1 MPLADGSPVSSRSVT
16 TRTDFT
22 VLDELIAE
30 RGHLVIDGAM
40 GTELFARGLPAGDAP
55 ERMNLD
61 MTEAV
66 QAVHRAYVEAGSDI
80 ILTNSF
86 GGTSYRLALHK
97 LDDRVVEINEAAAR
111 NARVAADEPD
121 RRVLVAGSMGP
132 TGELIVPL
140 GDLEPAAAKAAF
152 AAQAEGLTKGGADIL
167 WIETMS
173 SLEEIEAAF
182 KGAREASDL
191 PITVT
196 LSFDTAGRTMMGVTG
211 TVAAE
216 TLTELGAAAIGANCG
231 NNLPETEAAL
241 AEIRAATHV
250 PVISKANAGIPEW
263 HGAELSYSGSPDV
276 MGAHAHRVRSAG
288 IQIIGGC
295 CGNSPAHVAAIR
307 GVLDG
312 TIPVPDVE
320 VAEAPVRASADGA
333 ARRGRR
339 RRG

>member
-1 MPLADGSPVSSRSVT
+1 VT
-16 TRTDFT
+16 TRIDSRAT

-40 GTELFARGLPAGDAP
+40 GTELFDRGLPSGDAP

-61 MTEAV
+61 MADAV

-86 GGTSYRLALHK
+86 GGTKFRLALHK
-97 LDDRVVEINEAAAR
+97 LDDRVIEINEAAAR
-111 NARVAADEPD
+111 NARVAADEAE

-140 GDLEPAAAKAAF
+140 GELEPADAADAF
-152 AAQAEGLTKGGADIL
+152 AAQAEGLTRGGADLL

-173 SLEEIEAAF
+173 SLEEIEAAIE
-182 KGAREASDL
+182 GARRGSDL
-191 PITVT
+191 PVTVT

-211 TVAAE
+211 TQAAQR
-216 TLTELGAAAIGANCG
+216 LTELGVAAIGANCG

-241 AEIRAATHV
+241 AEIRANTHV

-263 HGAELSYSGSPDV
+263 HGAELSYSGSPEI
-276 MGAHAHRVRSAG
+276 MSAHAHRMRSSG

-320 VAEAPVRASADGA
+320 VEEAPVLAAVDEGA
-333 ARRGRR
+333 TRRTRR
-339 RRG
+339 RRS

>member
-1 MPLADGSPVSSRSVT
+1 VT
-16 TRTDFT
+16 TRTDT
-22 VLDELIAE
+22 NVLDELIAE

-111 NARVAADEPD
+111 NARVAADEPE

-182 KGAREASDL
+182 TGAREASDL

-211 TVAAE
+211 TLAAE
-216 TLTELGAAAIGANCG
+216 TLTELGVAAIGANCG

-263 HGAELSYSGSPDV
+263 HGAELSYSGSPEV

-312 TIPVPDVE
+312 TIPVPDVV
-320 VAEAPVRASADGA
+320 VAEAPVRATGDGA

>member
-1 MPLADGSPVSSRSVT
+1 MATSTEFRG
-16 TRTDFT
+16 T

-40 GTELFARGLPAGDAP
+40 GTELFARGLPPGDAP

-61 MTEAV
+61 MVEAV
-66 QAVHRAYVEAGSDI
+66 QDVHRAYVQAGSDI

-86 GGTSYRLALHK
+86 GGTKYRLALHK
-97 LDDRVVEINEAAAR
+97 LDDRVVEVNAAAAA
-111 NARVAADEPD
+111 NARVAADEAD

-132 TGELIVPL
+132 TGELIFPL
-140 GDLEPAAAKAAF
+140 GELGAASASDAF
-152 AAQAEGLTKGGADIL
+152 AAQAEGLTKGGADLL

-173 SLEEIEAAF
+173 SMDEIEAAVE
-182 KGAREASDL
+182 GARRVSDL
-191 PITVT
+191 PVTVT

-211 TVAAE
+211 TEAAKR
-216 TLTELGAAAIGANCG
+216 LTELGVAAIGANCG

-241 AEIRAATHV
+241 AEIRANTHV

-263 HGAELSYSGSPDV
+263 HGAELSYSGSPDI
-276 MGAHAHRVRSAG
+276 MGAHAHRMRSTG

-307 GVLDG
+307 AVLDG
-312 TIPVPDVE
+312 TVPVPDVE
-320 VAEAPVRASADGA
+320 VAEATTRLTDEDVA
-333 ARRGRR
+333 ARRVR
-339 RRG
+339 RRGRG

>member
-1 MPLADGSPVSSRSVT
+1 M
-16 TRTDFT
+16 
-22 VLDELIAE
+22 LDELIAE

-61 MTEAV
+61 MAEAV
-66 QAVHRAYVEAGSDI
+66 QAVHCAYVDAGSDI

-86 GGTSYRLALHK
+86 GGTRYRLALHH
-97 LDDRVVEINEAAAR
+97 LEDRVVEINEAAAR
-111 NARVAADEPD
+111 NARAAGDAVD

-140 GDLEPAAAKAAF
+140 GSLEPADAQAAF
-152 AAQAEGLTKGGADIL
+152 AEQAEGLTMGGADLL

-173 SLEEIEAAF
+173 SLEEIGAAIA
-182 KGAREASDL
+182 GAREASDL
-191 PITVT
+191 PVAVT

-211 TVAAE
+211 TLAAE
-216 TLTELGAAAIGANCG
+216 RLTELGAAAIGANCG
-231 NNLPETEAAL
+231 NNLAETEAAL
-241 AEIRAATHV
+241 AEIRAATHL

-276 MGAHAHRVRSAG
+276 MGAHAHRVRTAG

-320 VAEAPVRASADGA
+320 VEAAPERASGGGA
-333 ARRGRR
+333 VRRGRR

>member
-1 MPLADGSPVSSRSVT
+1 VT
-16 TRTDFT
+16 TRTDTT

-40 GTELFARGLPAGDAP
+40 GTELFARGLPPGDAP

-61 MTEAV
+61 MAEAV

-80 ILTNSF
+80 VLTNSF
-86 GGTSYRLALHK
+86 GGTKYRLALHQ

-111 NARVAADEPD
+111 NARVAADEAD

-132 TGELIVPL
+132 TGELLVPL
-140 GDLEPAAAKAAF
+140 GSLQPADAQAAF
-152 AAQAEGLTKGGADIL
+152 AAQAEGLTKGGADLL

-173 SLEEIEAAF
+173 SLEEIEAAVA
-182 KGAREASDL
+182 GAREASDL
-191 PITVT
+191 PVTVT

-211 TVAAE
+211 ARAAE
-216 TLTELGAAAIGANCG
+216 RLTELGVAAVGANCG

-241 AEIRAATHV
+241 AEIRASTHI

-263 HGAELSYSGSPDV
+263 HGAELSYSGSPEV
-276 MGAHAHRVRSAG
+276 MGAHAHRVRSTG
-288 IQIIGGC
+288 VQIIGGC
-295 CGNSPAHVAAIR
+295 CGNSPDHVAAIR
-307 GVLDG
+307 AVLDG

-320 VAEAPVRASADGA
+320 VAEAPVRTSTGS

-339 RRG
+339 RRS

>member
-1 MPLADGSPVSSRSVT
+1 MT
-16 TRTDFT
+16 TRTDT
-22 VLDELIAE
+22 PVLDELIAE
-30 RGHLVIDGAM
+30 RGHLVVDGAM

-61 MTEAV
+61 MADAV
-66 QAVHRAYVEAGSDI
+66 QDVHRAYVAAGSDI

-86 GGTSYRLALHK
+86 GGTAYRLALHD

-111 NARVAADEPD
+111 NARVAADEAD

-140 GDLEPAAAKAAF
+140 GSLEPADAQAAF
-152 AAQAEGLTKGGADIL
+152 AAQAEGLTRGGADLL

-173 SLEEIEAAF
+173 SLEEIEAAIA
-182 KGAREASDL
+182 GARESSDL

-211 TVAAE
+211 TLAAE
-216 TLTELGAAAIGANCG
+216 RLTELGVAAVGANCG
-231 NNLPETEAAL
+231 NNLAETEAAL
-241 AEIRAATHV
+241 AEIRAATHL

-276 MGAHAHRVRSAG
+276 MGAHAHRVRTTG

-295 CGNSPAHVAAIR
+295 CGNSPEHVAAIR

-312 TIPVPDVE
+312 TVPVPDVE
-320 VAEAPVRASADGA
+320 VADAPVRASSSEGA

>member
-1 MPLADGSPVSSRSVT
+1 VT
-16 TRTDFT
+16 TRTDTPGLQERT
-22 VLDELIAE
+22 VLDELLAE

-40 GTELFARGLPAGDAP
+40 GTELFARGLPPGDAP

-61 MTEAV
+61 MAEAV

-86 GGTSYRLALHK
+86 GGTKYRLALHH
-97 LDDRVVEINEAAAR
+97 LDDRVVEINAAAAH
-111 NARVAADEPD
+111 NARVAADTAD

-140 GDLEPAAAKAAF
+140 GSLEPADAQAAF
-152 AAQAEGLTKGGADIL
+152 AEQAEGLTKGGADLL

-173 SLEEIEAAF
+173 SLDEIEAAVA
-182 KGAREASDL
+182 GARQTSDL
-191 PITVT
+191 PVTVT

-211 TVAAE
+211 TLAAQR
-216 TLTELGAAAIGANCG
+216 LTELGVAAIGANCG
-231 NNLPETEAAL
+231 NNLAETEAAL

-288 IQIIGGC
+288 VQIIGGC

-312 TIPVPDVE
+312 TIPVPEIE
-320 VAEAPVRASADGA
+320 VVAAPVRDSGDGA